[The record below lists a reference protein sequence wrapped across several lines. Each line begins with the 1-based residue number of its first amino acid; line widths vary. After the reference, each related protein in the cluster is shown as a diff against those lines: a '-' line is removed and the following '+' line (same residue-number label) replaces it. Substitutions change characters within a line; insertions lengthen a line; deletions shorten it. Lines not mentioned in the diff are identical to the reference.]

1 MNFKNQEWCIFKGND
16 KEWEELIKEYPECT
30 YLDRK
35 EWSIHLE
42 KFGWK
47 KIRLTKSNKKT
58 GQSIIQGFIKF
69 LPFSNCIVWIPGG
82 ILGPY
87 ENLVNFPENLK
98 KILKISFC
106 LIRIRSHQIYDP
118 KKEIELLKNRFR
130 RPLISLSTKF
140 KIILNLEDSID
151 EISKRFSRSWKRSLK
166 KSFEN
171 KIKIIHIK
179 NSKTI
184 SDIYKDMKS
193 NKKLTKKNIYTE
205 NDCIS
210 IIKAF
215 GKDLVIL
222 GAEDKNTK
230 RIIAIRGIILSN
242 KKSYDIFAASNN
254 EGRKLLASHILLYSL
269 IKESINR
276 GCKEY
281 DLSNIDPINSMG
293 VYNFKKGTGG
303 KIIQTLGEFEWTN
316 SFFLKVL
323 IFFYSLFK

>member
-1 MNFKNQEWCIFKGND
+1 M
-16 KEWEELIKEYPECT
+16 
-30 YLDRK
+30 
-35 EWSIHLE
+35 
-42 KFGWK
+42 
-47 KIRLTKSNKKT
+47 
-58 GQSIIQGFIKF
+58 
-69 LPFSNCIVWIPGG
+69 
-82 ILGPY
+82 
-87 ENLVNFPENLK
+87 
-98 KILKISFC
+98 
-106 LIRIRSHQIYDP
+106 
-118 KKEIELLKNRFR
+118 
-130 RPLISLSTKF
+130 
-140 KIILNLEDSID
+140 NLEDSID